1 MRIMMT
7 SALGLLAL
15 ASLSVAAEARPCPAG
30 WVRVCQ
36 QSPPGRPPLCHCE
49 PQQTQGGNAPWGN
62 QGKAEIHKHNV
73 PTAKPNKSSG
83 PND

>member
-1 MRIMMT
+1 MRILKI

-15 ASLSVAAEARPCPAG
+15 ASLSAAAEARPCPTG
-30 WVRVCQ
+30 YVRVCR
-36 QSPPGRPPLCHCE
+36 QSPPPLCHCA
-49 PQQTQGGNAPWGN
+49 PHQTQGNAPWGN

-73 PTAKPNKSSG
+73 PTAKPNKSTG